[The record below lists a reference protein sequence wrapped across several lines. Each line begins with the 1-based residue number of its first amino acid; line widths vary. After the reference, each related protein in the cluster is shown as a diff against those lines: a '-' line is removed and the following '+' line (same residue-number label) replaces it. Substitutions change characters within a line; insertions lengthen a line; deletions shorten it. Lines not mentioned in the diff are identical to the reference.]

1 MECPF
6 CVEADYYPHRQNC
19 ANGSYTTL
27 EHNMFFNTAH
37 YLHESRTAACHIKT
51 ADNLKTRVIR
61 CVFYSI

>member
-6 CVEADYYPHRQNC
+6 FCVG

-27 EHNMFFNTAH
+27 EHNTLFNTAH
-37 YLHESRTAACHIKT
+37 YLHESGAEAHRIRT
-51 ADNLKTRVIR
+51 ADNLKIRVIR